1 MVKKSQLQKKTL
13 QLKEKEKALI
23 LAHNYQRREI
33 QEIADSI
40 GSSLQ
45 LCQEAAKAEDVKYI
59 VFCGVDFMAES
70 AAILNPDKI
79 VLIPDL
85 NAICPMAAQLPA
97 REVRR
102 YKKMHPDAKVVLYV
116 NTLAEAKAEA
126 DVMCTSSNPI
136 KIVNRVEADKILFG
150 PDWNLAWYTAKHCP
164 DKEIIP
170 IPEDGYCYVHK
181 LFGAD
186 IIFLKEENPDAE
198 LLVHPECDPEVQ
210 EIADF
215 IGSTGQ
221 MYRRVQESKLKKFI
235 IATEIGLIDRLRRE
249 LPEKQYIPAYN
260 KAICEQM
267 KIHTLEKVYESLVT
281 KKHVVKVPEKIA
293 DRARSGI
300 EKMLELSK

>member
-45 LCQEAAKAEDVKYI
+45 LCQEATKAEDVKYI

-260 KAICEQM
+260 KAICKQM
-267 KIHTLEKVYESLVT
+267 KRHTLEKVYKSLVT
-281 KKHVVKVPEKIA
+281 KNYVVKVPEKIA